1 MRKPS
6 EKYSVLMKPIAQM
19 AVVDAIVRLK
29 KLGIEFEKILEDINK
44 LKWSMSDKL
53 GRVF

>member
-19 AVVDAIVRLK
+19 AVVDAIVKLK

-44 LKWSMSDKL
+44 IKMVNV
-53 GRVF
+53 R